1 MVAQGYSM
9 RDYDVSYRLIGGAG
23 MVVQVVTALALTC
36 GVVHA
41 LQVRG
46 GSLRRAR
53 RHGARHGAR
62 RHGNSSAALSN
73 QVGQTY

>member
-53 RHGARHGAR
+53 RHG
-62 RHGNSSAALSN
+62 NSSAALSN